1 MAKHEQGIVVA
12 TRGRS
17 FEVHAENGDRLLC
30 EVRKKVKFE
39 ADTTPVVVGDD
50 VLFSRSHAGGQ
61 AGGAESG
68 AVEKVL
74 ERRTTFER
82 PMVGVKEQKQVLVA
96 NLDRLAAVVSV
107 KSPPLKTGLID
118 RFLVSAH
125 VGGMEPLVII
135 NKIDLG
141 ACDHF
146 QEIVDVYQSV
156 TPGVFVV
163 SALCGTGLDELRV
176 ALNNHRTLLAGH
188 SGVGKST
195 LLNALIPGLDLKT
208 KEISS
213 YSGRGKHAT
222 ANIELFELPTGGF
235 VVDSPGLKVMGLWQ
249 MEKNELPHYY
259 PEFSEFEHSCRF
271 QPCSHLHEPDCAVKA
286 AVEDGKISRF
296 RYENYVAISES
307 L

>member
-1 MAKHEQGIVVA
+1 V
-12 TRGRS
+12 R
-17 FEVHAENGDRLLC
+17 AENGDRLLC

-50 VLFSRSHAGGQ
+50 VLFSRSHVAGQ
-61 AGGAESG
+61 AGGADSG
-68 AVEKVL
+68 AIEKVL

-82 PMVGVKEQKQVLVA
+82 PRVSRGVKEHKQVLAA
-96 NLDRLAAVVSV
+96 NLDRLAAVTSV

-125 VGGMEPLVII
+125 AGGMEPMVII
-135 NKIDLG
+135 SKIDLG
-141 ACDHF
+141 ACDNLE
-146 QEIVDVYQSV
+146 EIVEVYRSV

-163 SALCGTGLDELRV
+163 SALCGTGVDELNA

-195 LLNALIPGLDLKT
+195 LLNVLIPGLDLKT

-222 ANIELFELPTGGF
+222 TNIELFGLPSGGF
-235 VVDSPGLKVMGLWQ
+235 VVDSPGLKVMGLWEVQ
-249 MEKNELPHYY
+249 KRELPHYY
-259 PEFSEFEHSCRF
+259 PEFSEFDHSCRF

-286 AVEDGKISRF
+286 AVENGKIPRF
-296 RYENYVAISES
+296 RYKNYTAISES